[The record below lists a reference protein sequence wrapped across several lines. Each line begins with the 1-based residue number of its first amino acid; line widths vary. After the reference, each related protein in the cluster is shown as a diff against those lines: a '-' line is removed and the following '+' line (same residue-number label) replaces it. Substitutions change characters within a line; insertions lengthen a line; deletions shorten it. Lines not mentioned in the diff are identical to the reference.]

1 MSTVQLYGSK
11 LAARW
16 SIQPRQ
22 GLRPSALWSR
32 VSSDRVDLMGKYV
45 RVPAIR
51 VSNISGGKYS
61 VSLCHKGSSSSSI
74 DADTSM
80 RHTQSKPDEAPTV
93 EPVNGKMSMD
103 IHVQT
108 EAVNTIKRSA
118 KIHDFCLG
126 IPFGMPI
133 KPFSWKCR
141 FLFAGGLLGY
151 IFSRN
156 PTGMVSG
163 GVILALSF
171 FSLKVW
177 RTGRSSLPFI
187 SDQAATSATLC
198 LEFSADVL
206 LVK

>member
-126 IPFGMPI
+126 IPFG
-133 KPFSWKCR
+133 R

>member
-1 MSTVQLYGSK
+1 MSTVQLYGPK

-32 VSSDRVDLMGKYV
+32 VSSDRVDLMAKYV

-51 VSNISGGKYS
+51 VSNISSGG
-61 VSLCHKGSSSSSI
+61 
-74 DADTSM
+74 
-80 RHTQSKPDEAPTV
+80 
-93 EPVNGKMSMD
+93 
-103 IHVQT
+103 
-108 EAVNTIKRSA
+108 
-118 KIHDFCLG
+118 
-126 IPFGMPI
+126 
-133 KPFSWKCR
+133 R

-163 GVILALSF
+163 GAILALNF

-187 SDQAATSATLC
+187 FDQAVSQ
-198 LEFSADVL
+198 
-206 LVK
+206 